1 MEDFDDIS
9 LALVSDDQAPV
20 LFKIKNETKLRE
32 VFTSYAERRGQGIGS
47 LRFRFEGKNLKID
60 GEETP
65 KLLEMQDGGEIDVF
79 WEQRGGGEDES
90 EEPKGDKQLTIV
102 VKNQDGDEMFFK
114 VKRETKMGKIFD
126 AYAQRK
132 GIASNSL
139 KFMLDGERIQAD
151 NTPKMLEL
159 EDQDQIDVQIDQVG
173 GGEDSEGDGTLTLSV
188 KDQTGAEMQF
198 KVKKDTKL
206 SRVMEAYASS
216 KGVETNS
223 LRFTIDG
230 ERIKADH
237 TPKMLELEDGD
248 QIDVS
253 LDMVGGF

>member
-1 MEDFDDIS
+1 MAEEEKGEAPELPTLTIK
-9 LALVSDDQAPV
+9 LISDDQEPIF
-20 LFKIKNETKLRE
+20 FKIKKETKLRK
-32 VFTSYAERRGQGIGS
+32 VFTSYAERRGQSLGS
-47 LRFRFEGKNLKID
+47 LRFRYEGANLKID

-65 KLLEMQDGGEIDVF
+65 KMLEMEDGDQVDVF
-79 WEQRGGGEDES
+79 LERTGGEDKGDGEA
-90 EEPKGDKQLTIV
+90 KGDKQLTIV

-114 VKRETKMGKIFD
+114 VKKETKMGKIFD

-159 EDQDQIDVQIDQVG
+159 EDQDQIDVQIDQIG
-173 GGEDSEGDGTLTLSV
+173 GGEDGDSDGTLMLSV

-206 SRVMEAYASS
+206 SRVMDAYASS

-230 ERIKADH
+230 ERIRG
-237 TPKMLELEDGD
+237 TTRPRCLRWR
-248 QIDVS
+248 
-253 LDMVGGF
+253 MVTRLM

>member
-1 MEDFDDIS
+1 MGVDATKTLTLNIVSETGQMSYQVKRETQGKELSRFFD
-9 LALVSDDQAPV
+9 
-20 LFKIKNETKLRE
+20 LFASSKGVETN
-32 VFTSYAERRGQGIGS
+32 S
-47 LRFRFEGKNLKID
+47 LRFTID
-60 GEETP
+60 GERI
-65 KLLEMQDGGEIDVF
+65 KADQLEMEDGDQIDVMI
-79 WEQRGGGEDES
+79 EQQGGEDDGEK
-90 EEPKGDKQLTIV
+90 EGEAVKDKQLTIV

-114 VKRETKMGKIFD
+114 VKKETKMGKIFE

-139 KFMLDGERIQAD
+139 KFMLDGERITAD

-173 GGEDSEGDGTLTLSV
+173 GENDDNTLTLSV

-198 KVKKDTKL
+198 KVKKETKL
-206 SRVMEAYASS
+206 SRIMEAYANS
-216 KGVETNS
+216 KGVEVGS

-230 ERIKADH
+230 ERIQKDH
-237 TPKMLELEDGD
+237 TPKMLEMEDGD

-253 LDMVGGF
+253 LDMVGGC